1 MSFPH
6 YPTPATNILSCTCCP
21 WSFLPFSHRPSLWT
35 KDHTCVISQQK
46 GPRWWNK
53 VGWKPYPL
61 SASASPMGQR
71 QPVTSSCT
79 EPVPKTQALQP
90 RACANAECWTWETTD
105 HLLKSCLLPYDSL
118 ILKESDTKKKRVCTK
133 KKDDYFSL
141 PASRKNFSTICMR
154 DFFFFYKNVLMV
166 TKMCC
171 TERSKKTKSTFPQPS
186 VHPEASA
193 MFPPPVSQ
201 GGHPHKLVNGYL

>member
-154 DFFFFYKNVLMV
+154 DFFFF
-166 TKMCC
+166 TKTCLWLPKC
-171 TERSKKTKSTFPQPS
+171 AVQRGAKKPS
-186 VHPEASA
+186 PLSHSHLSILKHQQCFHLLWAKEATRTS
-193 MFPPPVSQ
+193 
-201 GGHPHKLVNGYL
+201 L